1 MILRVKKSDP
11 VGDQTTIQRSSRPYS
26 SDYTE
31 YDTPAVIIITII
43 IINAL
48 SKQILNCYLIV

>member
-31 YDTPAVIIITII
+31 YVTPAVIIITII